1 MKKIGAV
8 IAITLIM
15 LIQAAA
21 PAFAAGFAIES
32 TTPED
37 GAKNTTKEN
46 LCVKIIFTSEVGN
59 DESVEANKD
68 AFRIVDNKCKEL
80 PSLIYYNKENPKYV
94 LILSDTTKIPAS
106 GDGAIKDD
114 TEYTCVLDA
123 NFRDNEGN
131 TLGEEQKISFTT
143 MNQGRGMIVYMIL
156 MVGMMLAMVVITVIQ
171 TKREAEKSAQKEVTA
186 EPFNPYKEAKQSG
199 KSVEQVIKEHEKESQ
214 KGDGIFGLLGGSQ
227 KEETAE
233 EELPKRDGNC
243 YRVKKPQPISA
254 CGSTYKTGRKAKA
267 EAEAKK
273 REAEKQA
280 RKAEG
285 YSKKKSDKK
294 DDNNKAKKKKGG
306 RK

>member
-1 MKKIGAV
+1 MKKIVSV
-8 IAITLIM
+8 IAVTLIM
-15 LIQAAA
+15 IITTAV

-59 DESVEANKD
+59 DKSAEANKD
-68 AFRIVDNKCKEL
+68 AFKIVDNNGKEL

-94 LILSDTTKIPAS
+94 LVLTDTTKIPVS
-106 GDGAIKDD
+106 GDGAIQDD
-114 TEYTCVLDA
+114 TEYTCVLAAD
-123 NFRDNEGN
+123 FQDNDGN

-143 MNQGRGMIVYMIL
+143 MNQGRGMIVYMVL
-156 MVGMMLAMVVITVIQ
+156 MIGMMVAMVVITVIQ
-171 TKREAEKSAQKEVTA
+171 TRREAEKSAEKEVA
-186 EPFNPYKEAKQSG
+186 QEPFNPYKEAKQSG

-214 KGDGIFGLLGGSQ
+214 KGDGIFGLLGGGQ
-227 KEETAE
+227 KAE
-233 EELPKRDGNC
+233 EEEEEPKYDGNC

-254 CGSTYKTGRKAKA
+254 AGSTYKTGRKAKA

-294 DDNNKAKKKKGG
+294 DDNNKSKKKKGG